1 MSKTKTKKL
10 VELEINETSGVDH
23 PAHLYE
29 GWLVRKDSAAVLDE
43 VISAIELEAQD
54 NNTNEGMTMSELE
67 STIDAPAEE
76 EVETPEAVAEEVVAE
91 EPEMETVAAS
101 VASVEKSD
109 ASDSE
114 LVAKELADL
123 RKQLDDATAEA
134 ASLRE
139 EREMEKATERVA
151 GWRILPG
158 VVVEDFAP
166 VLRSLR
172 AANSDAMEIVE
183 NILDG
188 CASALA
194 EAGVLKELGSDLD
207 ETSTDAYDQIEA
219 LAKSAVDAGRATNM
233 PEAIGLVAVEN
244 PDLYSRYRT
253 EQGV

>member
-1 MSKTKTKKL
+1 M
-10 VELEINETSGVDH
+10 
-23 PAHLYE
+23 
-29 GWLVRKDSAAVLDE
+29 
-43 VISAIELEAQD
+43 
-54 NNTNEGMTMSELE
+54 
-67 STIDAPAEE
+67 
-76 EVETPEAVAEEVVAE
+76 
-91 EPEMETVAAS
+91 EPVAAS

-109 ASDSE
+109 TSDSE

-151 GWRILPG
+151 QWRILPG

-172 AANSDAMEIVE
+172 AANQEATTVIE
-183 NILDG
+183 NIFDN

-219 LAKSAVDAGRATNM
+219 LAKSAVEAGRATNL

>member
-1 MSKTKTKKL
+1 MPKTKKL
-10 VELEINETSGVDH
+10 VELQIDETSGVDH

-76 EVETPEAVAEEVVAE
+76 EVTPEAVAEEVVTA
-91 EPEMETVAAS
+91 PEMEPVAAS

-109 ASDSE
+109 TSDSE

-172 AANSDAMEIVE
+172 AANLEATTVIE
-183 NILDG
+183 NILDS

-219 LAKSAVDAGRATNM
+219 LAKSAVEAGRATSL